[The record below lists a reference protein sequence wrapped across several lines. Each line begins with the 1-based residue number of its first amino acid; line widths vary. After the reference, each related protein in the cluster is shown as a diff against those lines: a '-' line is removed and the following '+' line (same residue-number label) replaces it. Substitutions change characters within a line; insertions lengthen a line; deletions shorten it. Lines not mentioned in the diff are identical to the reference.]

1 MSNSNPV
8 QEIKN
13 DKYIT
18 NTTEQ
23 KSNTTSQH
31 FHDVDKKQK
40 SFTVHYEH

>member
-13 DKYIT
+13 DEYIT
-18 NTTEQ
+18 NTTVQ

-31 FHDVDKKQK
+31 FQDVDKKQE
-40 SFTVHYEH
+40 SFTVHCKH